1 MPESNFISLEEFKT
15 RARDGNA
22 AGLAIRKQYTAEI
35 GKASE
40 EQEERVLQ
48 VVISTGALD
57 RDNDTIAPKGWDLK
71 DYKKN
76 PVVLWAHEYWNP
88 PIAKTRK
95 VWIENDQLKAIAEFT
110 AEEVYPFGYMIYR
123 MCKEKFLNAASVGF
137 RPKEYKVR
145 TNDDDLGYGWDF
157 LKQILLEYSI
167 VPVPSNPEA
176 LIEARSMGID
186 LAPMREWAEK
196 VLDGELGESGI
207 WVPRKA
213 VEGIVKLLETGK
225 TVSVPGK
232 GAETKSDKMRTPM
245 DLLADLDILRTH
257 GGPEFVDEANDSG
270 SVPPEKADEPEE
282 PVVELDDEP
291 PANGEEPEK
300 SEDSELPAT
309 APEEM
314 AEPGKAGESATPGPT
329 AEPDEAPAGQP
340 KTPSGQPDS
349 LSEQPKT
356 PSAQPEEESGKETP
370 AAEEPKAET
379 SELATLKSEIAE
391 LKELVK
397 QLVGQRPA
405 DKPEEKADE
414 KSAGGKPEDIKSAAD
429 GDEVVLVLVDE
440 PEPAKE
446 AEVKG
451 DVIEFADGVDVAQ
464 VIGDTIRSAFN
475 QARGRVD

>member
-1 MPESNFISLEEFKT
+1 MPDTSFISLEEFKS

-76 PVVLWAHEYWNP
+76 PVVLWTHDYWSP

-110 AEEVYPFGYMIYR
+110 AEDVYPFGYMIYR
-123 MCKEKFLNAASVGF
+123 MCREKFLNAASVGF

-145 TNDDDLGYGWDF
+145 TDEDEHGYGWDF

-213 VEGIVKLLETGK
+213 VEGIAEFLGSKRGLL
-225 TVSVPGK
+225 VSSPK
-232 GAETKSDKMRTPM
+232 PFAGAQAKAEESD
-245 DLLADLDILRTH
+245 
-257 GGPEFVDEANDSG
+257 PEPVDPN
-270 SVPPEKADEPEE
+270 KADEPEE
-282 PVVELDDEP
+282 PAVELADV
-291 PANGEEPEK
+291 PAAAGEEPEK
-300 SEDSELPAT
+300 SEDSESPAT
-309 APEEM
+309 AP
-314 AEPGKAGESATPGPT
+314 AET
-329 AEPDEAPAGQP
+329 AEPEKTEDPEPMAEVTPDDAPA
-340 KTPSGQPDS
+340 D
-349 LSEQPKT
+349 EQP
-356 PSAQPEEESGKETP
+356 AEDAP

-379 SELATLKSEIAE
+379 SELAMLKSEIAE

-414 KSAGGKPEDIKSAAD
+414 KSTGGKPEDIRSAAD
-429 GDEVVLVLVDE
+429 GDEVALVLVDE
-440 PEPAKE
+440 PEPVKE
-446 AEVKG
+446 AELKG

-464 VIGDTIRSAFN
+464 VIGDAVRSVFN

>member
-1 MPESNFISLEEFKT
+1 MPHSNFIGLEEFKT

-35 GKASE
+35 KAE
-40 EQEERVLQ
+40 DEPEERVLH

-76 PVVLWAHEYWNP
+76 PVVLWAHDYWNP

-95 VWIENDQLKAIAEFT
+95 VWVENDQLKAIAEFT
-110 AEEVYPFGYMIYR
+110 AEDVYPFGYMIYR

-145 TNDDDLGYGWDF
+145 TDEDEHGYGWDF

-225 TVSVPGK
+225 TISAPGQ

-245 DLLADLDILRTH
+245 NLLADLDILRTH
-257 GGPEFVDEANDSG
+257 GGPEFVDEESDSG
-270 SVPPEKADEPEE
+270 SAPPEKADEPEE

-291 PANGEEPEK
+291 PAAGEEPGK
-300 SEDSELPAT
+300 SEDSEQET
-309 APEEM
+309 AQ
-314 AEPGKAGESATPGPT
+314 AET
-329 AEPDEAPAGQP
+329 AEPEKAEAP
-340 KTPSGQPDS
+340 
-349 LSEQPKT
+349 EPKT
-356 PSAQPEEESGKETP
+356 PSAQPDDEANKETP
-370 AAEEPKAET
+370 AGGEPRSDAPDAD
-379 SELATLKSEIAE
+379 LATLKSEIAE

-397 QLVGQRPA
+397 QLVGQRSP
-405 DKPEEKADE
+405 DKPEEKVDE
-414 KSAGGKPEDIKSAAD
+414 KSTGGKPEDIKSTAD

>member
-1 MPESNFISLEEFKT
+1 VPESNFISLEEFKT

-76 PVVLWAHEYWNP
+76 PVVLWAHDYWNP

-95 VWIENDQLKAIAEFT
+95 VWVENDQLKAIAEFT

-145 TNDDDLGYGWDF
+145 TDEDEHGYAWDF

-196 VLDGELGESGI
+196 VLDGELDESGI

-213 VEGIVKLLETGK
+213 VEGIAESLGSKRGLLVSSPKPFAEAK
-225 TVSVPGK
+225 TK
-232 GAETKSDKMRTPM
+232 AEES
-245 DLLADLDILRTH
+245 
-257 GGPEFVDEANDSG
+257 GPEPAD
-270 SVPPEKADEPEE
+270 PEEADEPEE

-291 PANGEEPEK
+291 PAAGEEPGK
-300 SEDSELPAT
+300 SEDSEQET
-309 APEEM
+309 AQ
-314 AEPGKAGESATPGPT
+314 AET
-329 AEPDEAPAGQP
+329 AEPEKAEAP
-340 KTPSGQPDS
+340 
-349 LSEQPKT
+349 EPKT
-356 PSAQPEEESGKETP
+356 PSAQPDDEANKETP
-370 AAEEPKAET
+370 AGGEPRSDAPDAD
-379 SELATLKSEIAE
+379 LATLKSEIAE

-397 QLVGQRPA
+397 QLVGQRSP
-405 DKPEEKADE
+405 DKPEEKVDE
-414 KSAGGKPEDIKSAAD
+414 KSTGGKPEDIKSTAD

>member
-1 MPESNFISLEEFKT
+1 VPHSNFIGLEEFKT

-35 GKASE
+35 KAE
-40 EQEERVLQ
+40 DEPEERVLH

-76 PVVLWAHEYWNP
+76 PVVLWAHDYWNP

-95 VWIENDQLKAIAEFT
+95 VWVENDQLKAIAEFT
-110 AEEVYPFGYMIYR
+110 AEDVYPFGYMIYR

-145 TNDDDLGYGWDF
+145 TDEDEHGYGWDF

-225 TVSVPGK
+225 TISAPGQ

-245 DLLADLDILRTH
+245 NLLADLDILRTH
-257 GGPEFVDEANDSG
+257 GGPEFVDEESDSG
-270 SVPPEKADEPEE
+270 SAPPEKADEPEE

-291 PANGEEPEK
+291 PADGEEPKK
-300 SEDSELPAT
+300 SEDSEQET
-309 APEEM
+309 AP
-314 AEPGKAGESATPGPT
+314 AETAGPEKAGESATPGPT
-329 AEPDEAPAGQP
+329 AGPDEAPAGQP
-340 KTPSGQPDS
+340 KTPSGRPDN

-356 PSAQPEEESGKETP
+356 PSAQPEEEASKETL
-370 AAEEPKAET
+370 AGGEPRSDAPDAD
-379 SELATLKSEIAE
+379 LATLKSEIAE
-391 LKELVK
+391 IKELVK
-397 QLVGQRPA
+397 QLVGQRSP
-405 DKPEEKADE
+405 DKPEEEADE